1 MQNQHKTSTFLAPT
15 PRGGAAQSSIVI
27 RNRKSFRIPDLCPR
41 PRRHNRMQNQ
51 HKTNTFLTL
60 TPPGGAL
67 TPAQPHSSAS
77 LHPEPAFDWLFRAP
91 ATHTA
96 REKAVTESEKPS
108 RQFSIRQATR
118 EDGAGLIK
126 LIVALA
132 EFEKLAPPDPEAR
145 ERLLDDG
152 FGARPKFDTLLAF
165 WETDTEPVGYA
176 VFFEMYSTFLARPT
190 LFLEDLFVL
199 PAYRKRG
206 IGTALLKRC
215 IARADERGC
224 GRMEWTC
231 LDWNTNAQCTY
242 EKLGARR
249 LSEWYLY
256 RLGRDRIEQVA
267 KETV

>member
-1 MQNQHKTSTFLAPT
+1 VAAEAQLLTGFFAP
-15 PRGGAAQSSIVI
+15 P
-27 RNRKSFRIPDLCPR
+27 PP
-41 PRRHNRMQNQ
+41 
-51 HKTNTFLTL
+51 TL
-60 TPPGGAL
+60 P
-67 TPAQPHSSAS
+67 
-77 LHPEPAFDWLFRAP
+77 
-91 ATHTA
+91 
-96 REKAVTESEKPS
+96 REKAVTESERHS
-108 RQFSIRQATR
+108 RQFSIRRATR

-126 LIVALA
+126 LIDALA
-132 EFEKLAPPDPEAR
+132 EFEKLTPPDADAR

-152 FGARPKFDTLLAF
+152 FGSRPRFDALLAF
-165 WETDTEPVGYA
+165 SETNTEPVGYA

-206 IGTALLKRC
+206 IGTALLRRC
-215 IARADERGC
+215 IALADERGC

-231 LDWNTNAQCTY
+231 LDWNTNAQCAY

-256 RLGRDRIEQVA
+256 RLGRDRIEQIS